1 VNIIIEHWQQTPPTQ
16 PKDID
21 VTLRSLRGRLERA
34 LDAMALPEPLTVE
47 RLCESL
53 SAARGRPLTLLAM
66 PLPTGGPCGLWVAT
80 GNADYV
86 VFEATTSPTHRTH
99 IVLHELAHVLLE
111 HTSTRVLTDDATSV
125 LMPHLE
131 PATVQRLMAR
141 TWFDEDAER
150 EAEVAADILSK
161 RIQRPIRHAE
171 RRPPAEVSDVVERLR
186 RSLERAP

>member
-1 VNIIIEHWQQTPPTQ
+1 M
-16 PKDID
+16 
-21 VTLRSLRGRLERA
+21 TLRSLRGRLERT

-47 RLCESL
+47 RLCASL
-53 SAARGRPLTLLAM
+53 STTRQRPLTMLAM
-66 PLPTGGPCGLWVAT
+66 PLPSGGPCGLWVAT
-80 GNADYV
+80 GTADYIV
-86 VFEATTSPTHRTH
+86 YEATTSPTHRTH

-111 HTSTRVLTDDATSV
+111 HSSTKVLTDDATSA

-161 RIQRPIRHAE
+161 RIQRPLRGAGQA
-171 RRPPAEVSDVVERLR
+171 PPSEVADVVDRLR
-186 RSLERAP
+186 RSLERR